1 MKQTFNIPD
10 GCKTVSV
17 EQIGNQLITSFE
29 PEKYVPKKGDFV
41 RVVSPLFGN
50 NFIFECAGLNK
61 DGEPLEAGDNIFNG
75 VIEEKDDVGHCIDS
89 TYTKLTPEQFKAE
102 FDKLGCVY
110 DFETHTA
117 HKKRW
122 RVVED
127 GEYYFINGSFE
138 IQKIKERYAVRDES
152 EKRFSIGNYHI
163 TLRKAEQYRDF
174 MLKKSLE
181 FHTNNK

>member
-1 MKQTFNIPD
+1 MKQTFNIPE
-10 GCKTVSV
+10 GCKVVTV
-17 EQIGNQLITSFE
+17 EQVGNQLITSFE
-29 PEKYVPKKGDFV
+29 PEKYVPKKGDLV
-41 RVVSPLFGN
+41 RVVSSLFRN
-50 NFIFECAGLNK
+50 NFIFECAGINK
-61 DGEPLEAGDNIFNG
+61 DGEPLEAGDAIFNG
-75 VIEEKDDVGHCIDS
+75 KIREKDDVCYPIYS
-89 TYTKLTPEQFKAE
+89 TFTKLTPEEFQAE
-102 FDKLGCVY
+102 FEKLGYVY

-122 RVVED
+122 RAEED

-138 IQKIKERYAVRDES
+138 IQKIKERYTVRDES

-163 TLRKAEQYRDF
+163 TKEQAEQYRDF